1 MITFSTNP
9 FFIIFQRFECFTT
22 LMALT
27 SFRNYNATIPQ
38 HLSNEEFEALK
49 ILSVNFNLII
59 RKADKGNL
67 VVLERCLH

>member
-1 MITFSTNP
+1 
-9 FFIIFQRFECFTT
+9 
-22 LMALT
+22 MALT

-49 ILSVNFNLII
+49 ILSANFNLII
-59 RKADKGNL
+59 READKGNL